1 MWTATPVPSSGQ
13 LVDAAGRPVAD
24 AIVSE
29 VSTLF
34 SPAGEVRS
42 DPNGR
47 DRIGARRWPYAPIK
61 LTGLAPG
68 FVPGK
73 TGGGRV
79 VMHRWARRSGGG
91 GCRAGAELPGAG
103 FTVARRSQP

>member
-47 DRIGARRWPYAPIK
+47 YRIGARRWPYAPIK
-61 LTGLAPG
+61 LTVLAPG
-68 FVPGK
+68 FVPVK
-73 TGGGRV
+73 TGGGRLGIP
-79 VMHRWARRSGGG
+79 RGPPLSGGG
-91 GCRAGAELPGAG
+91 VYEAGASLP
-103 FTVARRSQP
+103 RSAFPLPD

>member
-61 LTGLAPG
+61 LTVLAPG
-68 FVPGK
+68 VVPVK
-73 TGGGRV
+73 NGGGPLGMPRGARV
-79 VMHRWARRSGGG
+79 SW
-91 GCRAGAELPGAG
+91 GAG
-103 FTVARRSQP
+103 GARGRPGRRHRCACAG

>member
-47 DRIGARRWPYAPIK
+47 DRNGARRLPYAPIK

-68 FVPGK
+68 VVPGE
-73 TGGGRV
+73 TGGGRLAID
-79 VMHRWARRSGGG
+79 RWPRPLGGG
-91 GCRAGAELPGAG
+91 GAETSAPPPA
-103 FTVARRSQP
+103 ARRPVP